1 MENTWEIVKYRSSN
15 NYKKNFGG
23 ANWNP
28 FPTRTRGILA
38 RRLAALISKTA
49 TNLRRKTGSVNNIK
63 KNFVSQYRNIE
74 AEARENA
81 EFFATRNKGARQTPA
96 RSVGRPPLAP
106 RGPRAAA
113 VRNKLVANM
122 RVEHAKLVKARN
134 YYQKEANKLKAKIN
148 AIGASRQRQ

>member
-1 MENTWEIVKYRSSN
+1 MENTWKIAKYRSTN
-15 NYKKNFGG
+15 NYKSNLGG

-28 FPTRTRGILA
+28 FPTRTRGILT

-49 TNLRRKTGSVNNIK
+49 TNLRRKTGSENSIK
-63 KNFVSQYRNIE
+63 RNFEAQYRNIE

-81 EFFATRNKGARQTPA
+81 EFFATRNKGVRQTPA

-148 AIGASRQRQ
+148 AIGASRPRQ

>member
-1 MENTWEIVKYRSSN
+1 MENTWEIAKYRSRN
-15 NYKKNFGG
+15 NYKSNLGG

-28 FPTRTRGILA
+28 FPTRTRGILT
-38 RRLAALISKTA
+38 RRLAALINKTA
-49 TNLRRKTGSVNNIK
+49 TNLRRKTGSENSIK
-63 KNFVSQYRNIE
+63 RNFVTQYRNIE

-81 EFFATRNKGARQTPA
+81 EFFATRNKGVRQTPA

>member
-1 MENTWEIVKYRSSN
+1 
-15 NYKKNFGG
+15 
-23 ANWNP
+23 
-28 FPTRTRGILA
+28 LA
-38 RRLAALISKTA
+38 RRLAALINKTA
-49 TNLRRKTGSVNNIK
+49 TNLRRKTGSENSIK
-63 KNFVSQYRNIE
+63 RNFEAQYRNIE
-74 AEARENA
+74 AEARENT
-81 EFFATRNKGARQTPA
+81 EFFVARNKGVRQTPG

-148 AIGASRQRQ
+148 AIAA

>member
-1 MENTWEIVKYRSSN
+1 MENTWKIAKYRSTN
-15 NYKKNFGG
+15 NYKNNLGG

-28 FPTRTRGILA
+28 FPTRTRGILT

-49 TNLRRKTGSVNNIK
+49 SNLRRKTGSVNNIK
-63 KNFVSQYRNIE
+63 RNFEAQYRNIE

-81 EFFATRNKGARQTPA
+81 EFFVARNKGVRQTPL

-148 AIGASRQRQ
+148 AIAA

>member
-1 MENTWEIVKYRSSN
+1 MENTWKIAKYRSTN
-15 NYKKNFGG
+15 NYKSNLGG

-28 FPTRTRGILA
+28 FPTRTRGILT

-49 TNLRRKTGSVNNIK
+49 TNLRRKTGSENSIK
-63 KNFVSQYRNIE
+63 RNFEAQYRNIE

-81 EFFATRNKGARQTPA
+81 EFFATRNKGVRQTPT

>member
-1 MENTWEIVKYRSSN
+1 MENTWKIAKYRSTN
-15 NYKKNFGG
+15 NYKSNLGG

-28 FPTRTRGILA
+28 FPTRTRGILTH
-38 RRLAALISKTA
+38 RLAALISKTA
-49 TNLRRKTGSVNNIK
+49 TNLRRKTGSENSIK
-63 KNFVSQYRNIE
+63 RNFEAQYRNIE

-81 EFFATRNKGARQTPA
+81 EFFATRNKGVRQTPA

>member
-1 MENTWEIVKYRSSN
+1 MENTWKIAKYRSTN
-15 NYKKNFGG
+15 NYKSNLGG
-23 ANWNP
+23 SNWNP
-28 FPTRTRGILA
+28 FPTRTRGILT

-49 TNLRRKTGSVNNIK
+49 ANLRRKTGSVNNIK
-63 KNFVSQYRNIE
+63 RNFEAQYRNIE

-81 EFFATRNKGARQTPA
+81 EFFVARNKGVRQTPL

-148 AIGASRQRQ
+148 AIAA

>member
-1 MENTWEIVKYRSSN
+1 MENTWKIAKYRSTN
-15 NYKKNFGG
+15 NYKNNLGG

-28 FPTRTRGILA
+28 FPTRTRGILT

-49 TNLRRKTGSVNNIK
+49 SNLRRKTGSENSIK
-63 KNFVSQYRNIE
+63 RNFASQYRNIE

-81 EFFATRNKGARQTPA
+81 EFFVVRNKGVRQTPL

-148 AIGASRQRQ
+148 AIDASRPRS

>member
-1 MENTWEIVKYRSSN
+1 MNNSWEIAVAKSN
-15 NYKKNFGG
+15 KNYKPP
-23 ANWNP
+23 P
-28 FPTRTRGILA
+28 FRAAPASHFPPLTRGVLT
-38 RRLAALISKTA
+38 RRLTALINKTA
-49 TNLRRKTGSVNNIK
+49 ANLRSKTGSVNNIK
-63 KNFVSQYRNIE
+63 RNFASQYQNIE

-81 EFFATRNKGARQTPA
+81 EFFAARNKGARQTP

-113 VRNKLVANM
+113 VRNKLVANL

-148 AIGASRQRQ
+148 AIAA